1 MKYSNRAM
9 GRYSVKRYKT
19 KRRTKDLDLI
29 YEELTSQKQIESLLN
44 QPIDETKPGLGQHY
58 CIHCAK
64 YFETGYALKTHL
76 KGKIHKR
83 RVKELKGVPYTQEV
97 SNAAVGVGLNS
108 FLARVE
114 QIKNEIGPQKEK
126 NEQLLGEHL
135 QTVLANV
142 STTEST
148 LPYLDG
154 VSPAQDDEQ
163 AKQPIPEDAEVVM
176 EE

>member
-1 MKYSNRAM
+1 M

-29 YEELTSQKQIESLLN
+29 YEELTSQNQIDSLLN
-44 QPIDETKPGLGQHY
+44 QPIDETKPGLGQYY

-64 YFETGYALKTHL
+64 YFETAYALKTHL
-76 KGKIHKR
+76 KTKIHKR
-83 RVKELKGVPYTQEV
+83 RVKELKGVPYTQQV
-97 SNAAVGVGLNS
+97 ADAAVGCGVNS

-114 QIKNEIGPQKEK
+114 QIKSQIGPQKEE
-126 NEQLLGEHL
+126 NEKILTSHL
-135 QTVLANV
+135 DTTLANV

-154 VSPAQDDEQ
+154 AVQEQ
-163 AKQPIPEDAEVVM
+163 AQQEAVVAEGEIQM
-176 EE
+176 AD